1 MCLLFITTEAIDL
14 FSASSNHESP
24 SHLENNPFDCLQNMT
39 SLVGKSSSPGNMDWR
54 QEVSVGSVC
63 PTSLSSNGDTQTY
76 LSSFTKTNCRFS
88 MMKPYAHYHQGLYS
102 STQEQGAI
110 QHPYAMGHHFGA
122 HGGDYSPSCYR
133 YMPGEL
139 YPGNFLKGQDS
150 FVNNGF
156 VNLPISSTQNGGSLN
171 NPNQDFSN

>member
-1 MCLLFITTEAIDL
+1 
-14 FSASSNHESP
+14 
-24 SHLENNPFDCLQNMT
+24 
-39 SLVGKSSSPGNMDWR
+39 
-54 QEVSVGSVC
+54 
-63 PTSLSSNGDTQTY
+63 
-76 LSSFTKTNCRFS
+76 